1 MNLGKMENKQIKNK
15 FESSNAWPFVEAR
28 ALLKKINYKTPNKG
42 FVLFETGYGPSGLP
56 HIGTFGEVARTTM
69 VRNAFIKLAP
79 NIPTKLICFSDDMD
93 GLRKVPDNIP
103 NSDIL
108 YDNLGKALTNIP
120 DPYQEHSSYGAN
132 MNNRLK
138 KFLDNFGFEYEFYSS
153 TKCYKDGIFNNA
165 LKNLA
170 DNYAEITNLVKATLR
185 EERRA
190 SYSPFMPV
198 CPITNKILETGVKAL
213 NIEDYTID
221 FIDSNGDTQNISIFN
236 GHCKLQWK
244 ADFGMRWHA
253 LDVDY
258 EMYGKDIIPS
268 AELAKKI
275 SKILGKKAPYNFH
288 YELFLDDKGQK
299 ISKSKGNGIS
309 IEKWLR
315 YAPKESLAYYMFNKP
330 KTAKRLHFDIIPKAT
345 DEYLNFINR
354 FHDLDSVKQLDNPV
368 YHVHNSNVPEIN
380 MGNISFS
387 LLLNLASACNPD
399 NKDILWGFISKYDKT
414 LNADLS
420 PFLDVLVEY
429 AVNYY
434 NDFIKAHKSYREA
447 TKLEYQAILRLKED
461 LKNTDTNDA
470 KQLQNI
476 VYQIGND
483 FNFELKDWFKA
494 LYEIL
499 LGQSTGPRMGSF
511 ISLFGINETIKLI
524 EEKIN

>member
-1 MNLGKMENKQIKNK
+1 MPKKQNNILY
-15 FESSNAWPFVEAR
+15 EGSNSWPFIEAR
-28 ALLKKINYKTPNKG
+28 ALLKKINFETPKKG

-79 NIPTKLICFSDDMD
+79 EIPTKLICFSDDMD

-103 NSDIL
+103 NANIL
-108 YDNLGKALTNIP
+108 YDNLGKALTDIP
-120 DPYQEHSSYGAN
+120 DPYEEHSSYGAN

-138 KFLDNFGFEYEFYSS
+138 KFLDSFSFEYEFFSS
-153 TKCYKDGIFNNA
+153 TQCYKQGIFNNA
-165 LKNLA
+165 LKKLA
-170 DNYAEITNLVKATLR
+170 DNYEEITNIVKATLR

-190 SYSPFMPV
+190 SYSPFMPI
-198 CPITNKILETGVKAL
+198 CPISGKILETGVKS
-213 NIEDYTID
+213 ID
-221 FIDSNGDTQNISIFN
+221 QENYQLEFINSNGDMQNISIFN
-236 GHCKLQWK
+236 GNCKLQWK

-268 AELAKKI
+268 ADLARKI
-275 SKILGKKAPYNFH
+275 SKILGSKAPYNFH
-288 YELFLDDKGQK
+288 YELFLDDQGQK

-309 IEKWLR
+309 IDKWLR

-345 DEYLNFINR
+345 DEYLNFVNN
-354 FHDLDSVKQLDNPV
+354 FTKLDQAKQLDSPV
-368 YHVHNSNVPEIN
+368 YHIHNGTVPKIN
-380 MGNISFS
+380 MGNITFS

-399 NKDILWGFISKYDKT
+399 NKEILWGFISKYDS
-414 LNADLS
+414 NLS
-420 PFLDVLVEY
+420 AKKCPFLDLLAEY
-429 AVNYY
+429 AVHYY
-434 NDFIKAHKSYREA
+434 NDFIKANKSYRTA
-447 TKLEYQAILRLKED
+447 TPIEKEAILALKKE
-461 LKNTDTNDA
+461 LAKATNNNA
-470 KQLQNI
+470 QELQNI

-483 FNFELKDWFKA
+483 FNFTLKDWFKA

-511 ISLFGINETIKLI
+511 ISLFGCAETIKLI
-524 EEKIN
+524 DEKLL